1 MNDTPMANR
10 KHIAFFGRT
19 NVGKSSIVNAVTGQS
34 LAIVSDI
41 KGTTTD
47 PVMKTMELL
56 PLGPVVI
63 IDTPGLDDDGELGE
77 LRIKKTHQVLAKTDI
92 AIVVID
98 ITKGFTKDDEMIIN
112 RINDY
117 KIPLVIV
124 FNKIDEILDA
134 KLENVIQDE
143 AGDLNLSKNKRD
155 KWLKRFK
162 EECIDKSEYKES
174 SMLKFVVASAKTGE
188 GISELKETIGS
199 FNIEESKSLLDGIVS
214 KGDFVVLVTPIDSG
228 APKGRI
234 ILPQQMVIRELLD
247 IGASAIVVKD
257 TEYADTLERL
267 GDKGKPSLVI
277 TDSQVFD
284 KIDMLTPSDI
294 RLTSFSILFARAKG
308 DFEYVVKSV
317 GVIDE
322 LMDGDSVLVSE
333 GCTHH
338 RQCEDIGTV
347 KIPNMIRGRTG
358 KDINFEFT
366 SGREFPEDLSKYKLI
381 IHCGG
386 CMLNDKEVRYRQ
398 RMAKDSNIPMTNY
411 GITIAYVKDILSR
424 STEER

>member
-1 MNDTPMANR
+1 MNETPMANR
-10 KHIAFFGRT
+10 KHIAIFGRT
-19 NVGKSSIVNAVTGQS
+19 NVGKSSIVNAIIGQS
-34 LAIVSDI
+34 LAIVSDV

-63 IDTPGLDDDGELGE
+63 TDTPGLDDDGELGE
-77 LRIKKTHQVLAKTDI
+77 LRVKKTHQVLAKTDI
-92 AIVVID
+92 AVVVID
-98 ITKGFTKDDEMIIN
+98 ITKGFTKDDETIID

-124 FNKIDEILDA
+124 FNKIDEIKTIDNNDNGLLCE
-134 KLENVIQDE
+134 KNIRKHKELLEAICD
-143 AGDLNLSKNKRD
+143 SKTKYV
-155 KWLKRFK
+155 
-162 EECIDKSEYKES
+162 E
-174 SMLKFVVASAKTGE
+174 VSAKTKK
-188 GISELKETIGS
+188 GINELKEAIAS

-284 KIDMLTPSDI
+284 KIDMLTPADI

-386 CMLNDKEVRYRQ
+386 CMLNDKELRYRQ
-398 RMAKDSNIPMTNY
+398 RMAKDSNIAMTNY
-411 GITIAYVKDILSR
+411 GITIAYVKGILNR

>member
-1 MNDTPMANR
+1 MNETPMANR
-10 KHIAFFGRT
+10 KHIAIFGRT
-19 NVGKSSIVNAVTGQS
+19 NVGKSSIVNAIIGQS
-34 LAIVSDI
+34 LAIVSDV

-63 IDTPGLDDDGELGE
+63 TDTPGLDDDGEIGE
-77 LRIKKTHQVLAKTDI
+77 LRVKKTHQVLAKTDI
-92 AIVVID
+92 AVVVID
-98 ITKGFTKDDEMIIN
+98 ITKGFTKDDETIID

-124 FNKIDEILDA
+124 FNKIDEIKTIDNNDNGLLCE
-134 KLENVIQDE
+134 KNIRKHKELLEAICD
-143 AGDLNLSKNKRD
+143 SKTKYV
-155 KWLKRFK
+155 
-162 EECIDKSEYKES
+162 E
-174 SMLKFVVASAKTGE
+174 VSAKTKK
-188 GISELKETIGS
+188 GINELKEAIAS
-199 FNIEESKSLLDGIVS
+199 FNIEESKSLLDVMVS

-284 KIDMLTPSDI
+284 KIDMLTPEDI

-358 KDINFEFT
+358 KNINFEFT

-386 CMLNDKEVRYRQ
+386 CMLNDKEIKYRQ
-398 RMAKDSNIPMTNY
+398 NMSMNNNIPMTNY
-411 GITIAYVKDILSR
+411 GIAIAHMKGILNR
-424 STEER
+424 SIEVFMDN